1 MVHLGSLHRRLPE
14 RVSCWM
20 CLMSSASKLSMA
32 EVAAPSMPC
41 RLMAARRMGAERVL
55 LCCAASSTRS
65 ACAGRHAPEACS
77 EKVSAYI
84 LGCAVSC
91 SLDIGIRRHF
101 SEVLKA
107 GYAREQQAAHL
118 EEVGGGSGRGLQLP
132 GRDQGSGS
140 QGNQAI
146 CDAPLSLVQ
155 FLL

>member
-65 ACAGRHAPEACS
+65 ACAGRHAPEFCS
-77 EKVSAYI
+77 EEVSAYI
-84 LGCAVSC
+84 LGCGVNC
-91 SLDIGIRRHF
+91 SLDTGIGGHP

-107 GYAREQQAAHL
+107 GEM
-118 EEVGGGSGRGLQLP
+118 P
-132 GRDQGSGS
+132 GNSRQ
-140 QGNQAI
+140 
-146 CDAPLSLVQ
+146 PTLRR
-155 FLL
+155 